1 VIFSCKRINLNDI
14 IYIANTKN
22 ERDKLKLKLK
32 LKLKYNE
39 LNLVNFNSSECSKK
53 LEISVR
59 LNKN

>member
-1 VIFSCKRINLNDI
+1 MIFSCKRINLNDI

-22 ERDKLKLKLK
+22 ERDKLKLK